1 MYHLMSGVNVP
12 DMGKFRVYEG
22 ILMIAQILGKYF
34 VEKDFLTHGQLS
46 TVLKKQMGRKVRLGT
61 IAVSEGLMTLAQ
73 ADAVNML
80 QQSIDKPFGDLAVY
94 KGFLTITQV
103 KSLLREQGNEFILFM
118 QTLNDEGLMDVPAF
132 ESAVRQFQIDSG
144 VTTTTLEAMK
154 AGSIDAIIETCLGD
168 NMSEFI
174 DHVGTAIRLV
184 VRIIDRDAYIG
195 KARIT
200 NDVSE
205 LPSGVFQR
213 ITTPSGDSYCC
224 ALTDEKQG
232 LCAVASGF
240 AKDQFENDDLFII
253 DAAGEFLN
261 CVNGLFCTTV
271 SHEEPSYDIEPQQ
284 FYSHENIPDTIT
296 GSKILHMPIYIGSSV
311 TEFVIIK

>member
-1 MYHLMSGVNVP
+1 
-12 DMGKFRVYEG
+12 
-22 ILMIAQILGKYF
+22 MIAQILGKYF
-34 VEKDFLTHGQLS
+34 VEKEFLTNGQLQS
-46 TVLKKQMGRKVRLGT
+46 VLKKQQGRKVRLGT

-80 QQSIDKPFGDLAVY
+80 QQSIDKPFGDLAIY

-154 AGSIDAIIETCLGD
+154 AGSIDAIIESYMEDAMG
-168 NMSEFI
+168 EFT
-174 DHVGTAIRLV
+174 DHVGVAVRLV
-184 VRIIDRDAYIG
+184 IRIIDRDAYIG
-195 KARIT
+195 KARVT
-200 NDVSE
+200 TDVSD

-213 ITTPSGDSYCC
+213 VTTPEGETYIC
-224 ALTDEKQG
+224 ALIDEKQG
-232 LCAVASGF
+232 LSAIASGF
-240 AKDQFENDDLFII
+240 TKDQFENDDLFII

-261 CVNGLFCTTV
+261 CINGLFCTTI

-284 FYSHENIPDTIT
+284 FYSHENIPNIIS
-296 GSKILHMPIYIGSSV
+296 GSKILHMPIYIGSSIA
-311 TEFVIIK
+311 EFVIIR

>member
-1 MYHLMSGVNVP
+1 
-12 DMGKFRVYEG
+12 
-22 ILMIAQILGKYF
+22 MIAQILGKYF
-34 VEKDFLTHGQLS
+34 VDKDFLTNGQLQ
-46 TVLKKQMGRKVRLGT
+46 TVLKKQQGKKVRLGT

-94 KGFLTITQV
+94 KGFLTETQV
-103 KSLLREQGNEFILFM
+103 KSLLKEQGNEFILFM

-144 VTTTTLEAMK
+144 ATTTTLEAMK
-154 AGSIDAIIETCLGD
+154 AGSIDAIIETYLCDDMNEYL
-168 NMSEFI
+168 

-195 KARIT
+195 KAYIT
-200 NDVSE
+200 NDLST
-205 LPSGVFQR
+205 LPSAVFQR
-213 ITTPSGDSYCC
+213 ITTPTGKKYCC

-232 LCAVASGF
+232 LSAIASGF
-240 AKDQFENDDLFII
+240 AKEQFENDELFII

-271 SHEEPSYDIEPQQ
+271 SHKDPTYDIEPQQ
-284 FYSHENIPDTIT
+284 FFSHSNIPDTIS
-296 GSKILHMPIYIGSSV
+296 GSKIYHMPIYLDSNIS
-311 TEFVIIK
+311 EFIIIS